1 MDWWKRLV
9 EKHNKPD
16 TTVQELE
23 PEMREMLFQRWFDV
37 SLDLDRQLLTITTA
51 ALGLLMTVVA
61 SKGLET
67 KAQLFSFLGAV
78 VLFFLTIC
86 ALLLVNNLNK
96 KVLGSMLNQNMQ
108 VTNPLLT
115 IAESFS
121 YGLFI
126 AGVLCTGTFFVLM
139 ALHTHE
145 KNIGSVNDRKEES
158 SCSNNGR
165 SNLDAQGVLKG
176 KDSKCSFGDKPGGL
190 QGDDRKCSGGDNRN
204 AKSKAEPSTNPTN
217 KAGSK

>member
-1 MDWWKRLV
+1 MDCWKRLV
-9 EKHNKPD
+9 EKYNKSD
-16 TTVQELE
+16 EADEELE

-67 KAQLFSFLGAV
+67 KVQLFSFLGAV
-78 VLFFLTIC
+78 FLFFLTIC

-96 KVLGSMLNQNMQ
+96 KVLGSMLNHNRQ

-121 YGLFI
+121 HGLFI
-126 AGVLCTGTFFVLM
+126 AGVLCTGAFFVAM

-145 KNIGSVNDRKEES
+145 KNIGAVNDGKEES
-158 SCSNNGR
+158 ARSNNGW
-165 SNLDAQGVLKG
+165 SNLDAQSVLKG
-176 KDSKCSFGDKPGGL
+176 KCPDGDSTGGL
-190 QGDDRKCSGGDNRN
+190 QGDDKKCSARDNGN
-204 AKSKAEPSTNPTN
+204 AKSKAEPSASPAN
-217 KAGSK
+217 KAESK